1 MSLYTRA
8 RAERD
13 KLEAYRVA
21 KDANASYLNRL
32 LTDGEAD
39 YSWEILQARGR
50 LDTAKMVDKYNNKH
64 REDHTFKLFG
74 IAMTSLAFFI
84 LGLPVI
90 SIYGLFATAFL
101 AVIAYH
107 FDKHIHL
114 LVAVMVISTLIGA
127 HMAWVDFIIWS
138 SSPY

>member
-1 MSLYTRA
+1 MSIYTREQ
-8 RAERD
+8 AERD
-13 KLEAYRVA
+13 TLMVTKN
-21 KDANASYLNRL
+21 ANISYLSKL
-32 LTDGEAD
+32 LTDGEAS

-50 LDTAKMVDKYNNKH
+50 LDTAKMIDKYNNKH

-74 IAMTSLAFFI
+74 IAITSLAFFI

-90 SIYGLFATAFL
+90 GVYGLFATAFFT
-101 AVIAYH
+101 VIAYH

-127 HMAWVDFIIWS
+127 HMAWVDFVVWS
-138 SSPY
+138 SSLY